1 MRGLFTHGPRAVL
14 MALVVFA
21 SLAWVGAATAS
32 GGDATYSAT
41 QTIAVP
47 PATSFAGSG
56 GGDGWSVALSKDD
69 VFQVFH
75 HTTLTIACHKQS
87 DASFCWPS
95 RTVTENGNGFTTSY
109 KPSLYLDQA
118 TGRLYVYA
126 QRPSDGS
133 GGVVCID
140 TVAAAT
146 STNPFCGYTQ
156 LAGAGAVPN
165 YLDISAAAT
174 VGSRF
179 YAFDLVGNT
188 AAGSGKNQLMCFD
201 VSTGAACAGQPY
213 TLAAGTYGSVGYAY
227 MAAAIGGR
235 VFVESLVNGASR
247 LLCFDPSTGQ
257 SCAGSWPA
265 AIANAQATPV
275 PRLDSQGS
283 VNGVCLTGSGTCYGL
298 DGTAA
303 AAPTAFAGVVPQNAY
318 WFLAGPAVT
327 VGTRI
332 YVPETTNN
340 RVDCFDYSTGAGC
353 PSFPKAVSGLS
364 LLYTVNA
371 DPQRPSCLWVNADSG
386 TQIQNFDAYT
396 GGACGSGAA
405 RVLTSQFVVP
415 QVSCYPT
422 SYASLEVTSPVR
434 STYTSGSVQFADG
447 GGNPLAGIGSVSL
460 DANGVADLRSLD
472 LSTAAG
478 LPQYLI
484 TLNGASTQELTV
496 KLTWKAAYDPAC
508 TPAGGD
514 VQTTK
519 AATTVSAS
527 LTDGT
532 TTGSSLTVVPG
543 TAVSASAALAG
554 DHAAV
559 ATGSVTYAW
568 YSDPGC
574 TNAAGSDTE
583 AISTEGAIPS
593 LPSTV
598 IPAGKYS
605 LVVSYSG
612 DAGNEAASTACGDL
626 KLNVRNPDDTPPV
639 TTASAPS
646 GWQNGSVT
654 VTLSA
659 TDDLS
664 GVANTYYTV
673 DGGPQQSGTSI
684 EISAEGIH
692 TIAYWSVDNAGNQEA
707 AHTLTVQIDTTPPT
721 IAAAPDRAPNAAG
734 WYDAPVTVSFT
745 CGDAL
750 SGVASCPS
758 PVTLGEGAGQSASGT
773 AVDLAGNTASASVSG
788 IDVDLTAPVVTFAG
802 DAGTYSVD
810 QSVAITCSATDA
822 LSGVAATTC
831 HDVAGPAWSFAV
843 GANSATAS
851 ATDKAGNK
859 GSATAA
865 FTVTVD
871 FGSLCSLVGQLS
883 TNTGVTQ
890 GLCAKLAA
898 AKASAARG
906 QTKPKD
912 NQLSAFDNQVDAQSG
927 KAFTPSQAALLK
939 SLAAKL

>member
-14 MALVVFA
+14 IALVVVA
-21 SLAWVGAATAS
+21 SLAWAGAASAS

-56 GGDGWSVALSKDD
+56 GGDGWAVALSKDD
-69 VFQVFH
+69 VYQVFH
-75 HTTLTIACHKQS
+75 HTTLTVACHKQS
-87 DASFCWPS
+87 DSSPCWTP
-95 RTVTENGNGFTTSY
+95 RQVTQNGATFTTSY

-118 TGRLYVYA
+118 TGKLYVYA

-146 STNPFCGYTQ
+146 SANPFCGYTVLVGQ
-156 LAGAGAVPN
+156 GAVPN

-174 VGSRF
+174 VGTRF
-179 YAFDLVGNT
+179 YAFDSVSGFT
-188 AAGSGKNQLMCFD
+188 AGSGKNQLMCFD
-201 VSTGAACAGQPY
+201 VATGAACDGQPY
-213 TLAAGTYGSVGYAY
+213 TLDAGNYSTPGYAY
-227 MAAAIGGR
+227 MTSAIANR
-235 VFVESLVNGASR
+235 VFVAALVSGASK

-257 SCAGSWPA
+257 VCAGSWPA
-265 AIANAQATPV
+265 TIANAQATPV
-275 PRLDSQGS
+275 PRLDSQGTP
-283 VNGVCLTGSGTCYGL
+283 NGVCLTGSATCYGF
-298 DGTAA
+298 DGSTSTA
-303 AAPTAFAGVVPQNAY
+303 PGTFASTVPLNGY
-318 WFLAGPAVT
+318 WFLAGAAVT

-332 YVPETTNN
+332 YVPETTAN
-340 RVDCFDYSTGAGC
+340 RVDCFDYSTSAGC
-353 PSFPKAVSGLS
+353 PSFPKVVSGLS

-422 SYASLEVTSPVR
+422 SYASLAVTSPAA
-434 STYTSGSVQFADG
+434 SSYTSGSVQFADG
-447 GGNPLAGIGSVSL
+447 GGNPIPGIGPVSL
-460 DANGVADLRSLD
+460 DANGVADLSGLD
-472 LSTAAG
+472 FSTAAG

-484 TLNGASTQELTV
+484 TLNGASTQQLTV

-508 TPAGGD
+508 TPPGGD
-514 VQTTK
+514 VETTK
-519 AATTVSAS
+519 TAATLSGS
-527 LTDGT
+527 LSDGT
-532 TTGSSLTVVPG
+532 SSGSSLTVVPG
-543 TAVSASAALAG
+543 TAITASATLAG
-554 DHAAV
+554 DHASV

-568 YSDPGC
+568 YTDANC
-574 TNAAGSDTE
+574 TTASGTDTE
-583 AISTEGAIPS
+583 AIATEGTIPS

-605 LVVSYSG
+605 VVVSYSG
-612 DAGNEAASTACGDL
+612 DAGNEAASTACGAL
-626 KLNVRNPDDTPPV
+626 KLDVRNPDDTPPV

-664 GVANTYYTV
+664 GVADTYYTV

-684 EISAEGIH
+684 QIATEGSH
-692 TIAYWSVDNAGNQEA
+692 TIAFWSVDNAGNEEPA
-707 AHTLTVQIDTTPPT
+707 NTVTVRIDTTPPT
-721 IAAAPDRAPNAAG
+721 ISAATDRAPNAAG
-734 WYDAPVTVSFT
+734 WYRAPVTVTFT
-745 CGDAL
+745 CSDAL
-750 SGVASCPS
+750 SGVASCSS
-758 PVTLGEGAGQSASGT
+758 PVTLGEGADQSASGT
-773 AVDLAGNTASASVSG
+773 ATDAAGNSASASVSG
-788 IDVDLTAPVVTFAG
+788 IDVDLTDPVVAFAG
-802 DAGTYSVD
+802 NAGTYSVD
-810 QSVAITCSATDA
+810 QSVDITCSASDA

-831 HDVAGPAWSFAV
+831 HDVTGPAWSFAV
-843 GANSATAS
+843 GANTVTAS
-851 ATDKAGNK
+851 ATDKAGNA
-859 GSATAA
+859 GSATASFA
-865 FTVTVD
+865 VTVD
-871 FGSLCSLVGQLS
+871 FDSLCTLVGQLS
-883 TNTGVTQ
+883 KNAGVAN
-890 GLCAKLAA
+890 GLCAKLSA

-906 QTKPKD
+906 QSKTKN
-912 NQLSAFDNQVDAQSG
+912 NQLDAFDNQVDAQAG
-927 KAFTPSQAALLK
+927 KAFTASQATLLK